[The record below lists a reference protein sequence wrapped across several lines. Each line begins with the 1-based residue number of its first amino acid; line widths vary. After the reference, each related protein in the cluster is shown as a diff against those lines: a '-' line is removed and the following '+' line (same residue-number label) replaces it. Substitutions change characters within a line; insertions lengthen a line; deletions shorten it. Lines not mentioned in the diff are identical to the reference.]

1 MTHPS
6 LSDKGLAVF
15 AFAIYHQLESGSRV
29 TQVVANDGA
38 GHHADDEATREL
50 QALGFVTIDDGR
62 VGFTERGEG
71 LVDRIAAEMR
81 RAHPTGPSHR
91 IRQPS
96 CEARSRQ
103 GHR

>member
-6 LSDKGLAVF
+6 LSDKGPAVF

-38 GHHADDEATREL
+38 GHHADDEAISEL
-50 QALGFVTIDDGR
+50 QALGFVAIDDGR